1 MQPKEGEGNLY
12 ILNVFKARIY
22 SLKTH
27 SKTSYRNSIYKY
39 LSTRNFFW
47 VFNKIFF
54 ISIFDAVSFL
64 MEKIWKFSW
73 QKQSIFTIFH
83 NIII

>member
-27 SKTSYRNSIYKY
+27 SKTNYRNSIYKY
-39 LSTRNFFW
+39 LSTRNFF
-47 VFNKIFF
+47 
-54 ISIFDAVSFL
+54 
-64 MEKIWKFSW
+64 
-73 QKQSIFTIFH
+73 
-83 NIII
+83 